1 MEKKQTRE
9 AARIASLTKKVE
21 KLKEYNEGYQ
31 QLLRC
36 MDAILYEIGIKY
48 GERIVGHDGTP
59 GVWAMEIPI
68 PDVSKIKPGQVIT
81 ERFNDGCRITVRSM
95 EFLGSLANKE

>member
-1 MEKKQTRE
+1 MEKKPKTRE
-9 AARIASLTKKVE
+9 AARIASLTKQVK

-48 GERIVGHDGTP
+48 GERIIGSEGTP
-59 GVWAMEIPI
+59 GVWRMRIPAPDTSKMI
-68 PDVSKIKPGQVIT
+68 PNMVETVR
-81 ERFNDGCRITVRSM
+81 EDGEYIVTVRSP
-95 EFLGSLANKE
+95 EFAKTTTTE